1 MCIDEITSFLEE
13 RAQKKEPGKIIR
25 NVKNIFTSEYKSR
38 LFISLHNNQECSV
51 AQRIDI
57 IRNDENSDII
67 NFIGAIYVKIE
78 NTRILDWLRSILEVI
93 SIVASKYANIDR
105 ANLWI
110 PKQHLPNPV
119 HFHIKEII
127 G

>member
-1 MCIDEITSFLEE
+1 ME
-13 RAQKKEPGKIIR
+13 
-25 NVKNIFTSEYKSR
+25 NVFTSENKSR
-38 LFISLHNNQECSV
+38 TFRSMHNSQECPFV
-51 AQRIDI
+51 QRIDLSQNY
-57 IRNDENSDII
+57 RNVDII
-67 NFIGAIYVKIE
+67 NFIKTSYVKTE
-78 NTRILDWLRSILEVI
+78 NTTILEWLRSILEVI